1 MCMKA
6 DPRCED
12 VLDVHARCRYV
23 HNVSSQDRVHAATT
37 VLHA

>member
-1 MCMKA
+1 MCLMCTHVA
-6 DPRCED
+6 G
-12 VLDVHARCRYV
+12 YV